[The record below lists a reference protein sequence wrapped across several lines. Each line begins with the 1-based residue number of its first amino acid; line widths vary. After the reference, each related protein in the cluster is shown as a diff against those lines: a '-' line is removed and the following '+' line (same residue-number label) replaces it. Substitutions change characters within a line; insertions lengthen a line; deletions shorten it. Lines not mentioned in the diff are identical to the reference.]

1 MGRFALGAPADH
13 AQQQLLQR
21 QADEL
26 LGPKGGVLP
35 PLQLL
40 HQQIVQRGAES
51 LPCLPHDG
59 GDQVALFIARTG
71 NAPLKKGHGGALAV
85 KAHHHHA
92 GRAGA
97 GSPQAVE
104 FVGRMKDHLPLF
116 HQMLFVTGDGNDL
129 ALVHI
134 YKFPEIVAFARKGEI
149 RPILK
154 VMH

>member
-1 MGRFALGAPADH
+1 M
-13 AQQQLLQR
+13 
-21 QADEL
+21 
-26 LGPKGGVLP
+26 
-35 PLQLL
+35 
-40 HQQIVQRGAES
+40 HQQIVQRGAEG
-51 LPCLPHDG
+51 LTRLPHNG
-59 GDQVALFIARTG
+59 SDQVTLLVARTG
-71 NAPLKKGHGGALAV
+71 NAPFKKGHGGALAV
-85 KAHHHHA
+85 KAHHHHT

-97 GSPQAVE
+97 GGPQAVE